1 MTIHRY
7 WYRLIQIGKLE
18 FGSSRGCPRQVCW
31 KLCRVTRKVD
41 PKGSLQAQAH
51 KENVGSTLLSSNEGD
66 SACFCLLQRT
76 YGLLLTPLSRYTD
89 LQVLRMGAPGN
100 LDTPYEEDLSGC
112 FLPDNSSD
120 HQT

>member
-76 YGLLLTPLSRYTD
+76 YGLLLITPFFELYRPSSFAH
-89 LQVLRMGAPGN
+89 GC
-100 LDTPYEEDLSGC
+100 SGK
-112 FLPDNSSD
+112 FRHAL
-120 HQT
+120 